1 LGRGADASRT
11 LGTLAIVGLP
21 LVIDHRLFNCAAV
34 VGGGR
39 VLGVLPKTYL
49 PNYGEFYE
57 ARQFASAAAA
67 VSTTITLEGHDV
79 PFSPDL
85 LFCSPKTPY

>member
-1 LGRGADASRT
+1 
-11 LGTLAIVGLP
+11 
-21 LVIDHRLFNCAAV
+21 
-34 VGGGR
+34 